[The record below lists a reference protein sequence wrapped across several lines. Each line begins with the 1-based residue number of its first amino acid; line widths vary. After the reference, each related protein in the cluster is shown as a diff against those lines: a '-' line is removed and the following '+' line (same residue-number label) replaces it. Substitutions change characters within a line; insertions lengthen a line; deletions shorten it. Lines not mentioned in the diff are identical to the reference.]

1 MSNNVKVARKLVTPE
16 LASKYL
22 SSNQGN
28 RKISERQVNFY
39 YKQMVSGEWGTTGD
53 TIKLSSEGRLL
64 DGQHRLHALI
74 RYDNPI
80 EMFVAEGV
88 DPELFPMI
96 DTGKPRTASDVLSS
110 NGVGRPTSI
119 ASTAKHIM
127 IYHQDMIG
135 NAKHKDAAP
144 SHKRILEFV
153 NAHPELDGV
162 VEYASEINKKFK
174 FIPLYMLATLY
185 WLISRKNY
193 AKAHEFMSQYG
204 SGVGLSE
211 DSPVRLLRERL
222 MKDSL
227 QRKKLS
233 ARDKAALFIMS
244 WNLFITGKTQ
254 SHLTLQK
261 NYTFPKPI

>member
-1 MSNNVKVARKLVTPE
+1 MSNNVKVARKVVTPE

-28 RKISERQVNFY
+28 RKISQRQVNFY
-39 YKQMVSGEWGTTGD
+39 YKQMVAGEWGATGD
-53 TIKLSSEGRLL
+53 TIKISSEGRLL

-80 EMFVAEGV
+80 EMFIAEGV

-110 NGVGRPTSI
+110 SGVGRPTNL

-127 IYHQDMIG
+127 IYDEDQLG
-135 NAKHKDAAP
+135 KAKHKDAAP
-144 SHKRILEFV
+144 SHKRILDFV
-153 NAHPELDGV
+153 RANPELEQI
-162 VEYASEINKKFK
+162 VEYASSINNKFK
-174 FIPLYMLATLY
+174 FMPLYMLATLY
-185 WLISRKNY
+185 WIISHKNH

-204 SGVGLSE
+204 SGIGLSE

-222 MKDSL
+222 MMDTVQK
-227 QRKKLS
+227 KKLS
-233 ARDKAALFIMS
+233 TRDKAALFIMS

-254 SHLTLQK
+254 SHLRLQK